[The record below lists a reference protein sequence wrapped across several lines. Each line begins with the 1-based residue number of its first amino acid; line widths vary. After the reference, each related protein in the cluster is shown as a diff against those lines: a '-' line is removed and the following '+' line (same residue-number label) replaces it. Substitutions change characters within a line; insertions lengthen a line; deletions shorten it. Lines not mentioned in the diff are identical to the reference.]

1 MTMYDKIKTIAFRY
15 LDGQSDKAE
24 EKQLLEF
31 ISSSKENKAAFCEME
46 KEWKAGNRN
55 SIRLESMASLEE
67 RISKDNRRSAALYS
81 FAAIGAVLILL
92 TSGYVIN
99 RHLTKPESPDSG
111 IMTKIETGARDRT
124 KIMLPDGSSVHL
136 NSCSEIIYSQGFNDS
151 DRTVFLR
158 GEALFDVAEKEGYPF
173 VVDLGEETI
182 TVRGTRF
189 NVSAYEKNKNISVAL
204 IEGKVEFNEGET
216 TLSIEPGE
224 VVFFDKGTRHL
235 SKQAIDADRYCS
247 WTEGRIDYSAVT
259 LAQLFERL
267 SCIYDLDIRYSP
279 EKYAEKKFNIILST
293 EESIKDILDAIS
305 IIIPIKWIRNGN
317 SIIVT
322 EL

>member
-1 MTMYDKIKTIAFRY
+1 M
-15 LDGQSDKAE
+15 
-24 EKQLLEF
+24 
-31 ISSSKENKAAFCEME
+31 
-46 KEWKAGNRN
+46 
-55 SIRLESMASLEE
+55 
-67 RISKDNRRSAALYS
+67 
-81 FAAIGAVLILL
+81 
-92 TSGYVIN
+92 
-99 RHLTKPESPDSG
+99 
-111 IMTKIETGARDRT
+111 
-124 KIMLPDGSSVHL
+124 
-136 NSCSEIIYSQGFNDS
+136 
-151 DRTVFLR
+151 
-158 GEALFDVAEKEGYPF
+158 
-173 VVDLGEETI
+173 
-182 TVRGTRF
+182 
-189 NVSAYEKNKNISVAL
+189 
-204 IEGKVEFNEGET
+204 EFNEGET

-224 VVFFDKGTRHL
+224 VVLFDKGTRHL

-279 EKYAEKKFNIILST
+279 EKYAGKKFNIILST